1 MARLILKMAIT
12 LDGLAAGPNGEV
24 SWMSAFADEE
34 EQRWDVATLWDAQ
47 AHLMGSRTF
56 LDMKAYW
63 PVSSG
68 PVADA
73 MNAIPKIAFSRRG
86 LEHATTTTALQEALD
101 SPDARSGKSSRHPGT
116 ANWATSEVLSGD
128 LAEELAMLKQREGKP
143 LLVHGGAGF
152 ARSLLALDCVDELRL
167 TIHPIV
173 LGHGLRI
180 FDGSAAWRKF
190 KLVTSVRFGS
200 GLAGLVLVPQGKFS

>member
-1 MARLILKMAIT
+1 MALT

-34 EQRWDVATLWDAQ
+34 EERWEVATLWNAQ

-56 LDMKAYW
+56 LDMKEYW
-63 PVSSG
+63 PVSLGS
-68 PVADA
+68 VADA

-86 LEHATTTTALQEALD
+86 LEHATTTTALHEALD
-101 SPDARSGKSSRHPGT
+101 SPEERAKNKSRSPGT
-116 ANWATSEVLSGD
+116 DNWDTPEILSGD
-128 LAEELAMLKQREGKP
+128 LAAELLVLKQREGKP

-152 ARSLLALDCVDELRL
+152 ARSLLALCCVDELRL

-173 LGHGLRI
+173 LGQGLGI

-200 GLAGLVLVPQGKFS
+200 GLTGLVLVPQGKFG